1 MDIASGEFGL
11 SEKNIKILHDWNW
24 KTQNSKNIKACPLL
38 LGLTDGSCVIKGLI
52 EMRGGYHSGKN
63 EQKWP

>member
-1 MDIASGEFGL
+1 MIGIG
-11 SEKNIKILHDWNW
+11 
-24 KTQNSKNIKACPLL
+24 KTQNPENIKSCPLL